1 MSKEP
6 LFVASQQP
14 KGRGREIG
22 LDGSAFQLP
31 PFREKPERG
40 NH

>member
-6 LFVASQQP
+6 LFVAVSNQ
-14 KGRGREIG
+14 KGGEIG

>member
-6 LFVASQQP
+6 LFVAVSN
-14 KGRGREIG
+14 KGRGRKIS
-22 LDGSAFQLP
+22 LDSGAFQLP